1 MSLITHQTAYA
12 ERALTYIAESEKDL
26 VSSSEIINKL
36 KIPKFL
42 TRQIL
47 STLKGE
53 GILKSTK
60 GSKGGFQLAVPRE
73 KVSFYDLVRIFQ
85 GEIVVIDCLAGKM
98 NCNCVDGCHISDEL
112 KHIEGYVKNRLRNL
126 KVINR

>member
-12 ERALTYIAESEKDL
+12 ERALTYIAKSEKDL
-26 VSSSEIINKL
+26 VSSSEIINNL

-47 STLKGE
+47 SKLKSE

-60 GSKGGFQLAVPRE
+60 GSKGGFQLALPRE

-85 GEIVVIDCLAGKM
+85 GEIVMINCMNGAMDCDCLDDCYIKE
-98 NCNCVDGCHISDEL
+98 EL
-112 KHIEGYVKNRLRNL
+112 KHIEGYVKNRLTKL
-126 KVINR
+126 KV